1 MEKTQVPKTDIFE
14 AVDIPDM
21 CAYQNKCIEA
31 KSAGCFLSLIK
42 RKKITRLDE
51 KHLILM
57 AEKRGLFGETNPK
70 KERARIQSRS
80 AKKEEHVSV
89 QPVKIKRKRSEE
101 IALLVGIR
109 FLTSF
114 GVWEKLFHCLFGFS
128 LDRPF
133 VAAHTLVADTIRQ

>member
-1 MEKTQVPKTDIFE
+1 
-14 AVDIPDM
+14 M
-21 CAYQNKCIEA
+21 CAYQNKCIQT
-31 KSAGCFLSLIK
+31 KSAGACFLSLIK

-70 KERARIQSRS
+70 KERARFQNKS
-80 AKKEEHVSV
+80 AKREEHISV

-109 FLTSF
+109 L
-114 GVWEKLFHCLFGFS
+114 VLLCIKL
-128 LDRPF
+128 
-133 VAAHTLVADTIRQ
+133 